1 MEKKDKEHEKTLDT
15 YKTEVKSLKGIF
27 LLLLKLFFL
36 KVKKLN
42 FSADKTS
49 LTQQRQKLM
58 NKSNVIERLGVNAT
72 QLGGKS
78 MTPGESDLSPLV
90 PLFTLLSN
98 RIALENFVRFGNN
111 NRKNDSI
118 LFLCMT
124 MFLI

>member
-1 MEKKDKEHEKTLDT
+1 
-15 YKTEVKSLKGIF
+15 
-27 LLLLKLFFL
+27 
-36 KVKKLN
+36 
-42 FSADKTS
+42 
-49 LTQQRQKLM
+49 M

-78 MTPGESDLSPLV
+78 MTPGEPDLSPLV
-90 PLFTLLSN
+90 PLLTLLSN

-111 NRKNDSI
+111 KNDFI

>member
-15 YKTEVKSLKGIF
+15 YKTEIKSLKGIF

-36 KVKKLN
+36 KVQKLN

-90 PLFTLLSN
+90 PLFTFLSN

-111 NRKNDSI
+111 KKNDFI
-118 LFLCMT
+118 LFLCMK